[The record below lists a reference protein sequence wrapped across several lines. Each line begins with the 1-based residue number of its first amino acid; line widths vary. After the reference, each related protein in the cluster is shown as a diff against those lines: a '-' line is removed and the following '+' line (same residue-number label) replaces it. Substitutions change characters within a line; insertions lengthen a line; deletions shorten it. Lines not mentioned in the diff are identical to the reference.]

1 MPFYSD
7 EVVEKVREAND
18 ILDVVGEY
26 VHLKKS
32 GANYF
37 GLCPFHNE
45 KSPSFSVNRDKQIF
59 HCFGCGV
66 GGDVFSFIRQYE
78 NMSFYE
84 SIKYL
89 ADRGGVILP
98 ENEMSDAE
106 RARNDRRSRLLEVN
120 KQAATYFYK
129 LMRTPR
135 GSDAHRYFADRGLS
149 EETMRQ
155 FGLGF
160 SDRYSDDLYRYL
172 SAKGYNNDLLKAS
185 GLVTFDERRGPKD
198 KFWNRAM
205 FPIMDHNSKVIAF
218 GGRVMGEGKP
228 KYLNSPETEIFN
240 KSRTLYGLHLARRTR
255 EKAFILCEGYM
266 DVIALHQAGFDNAVA
281 SLGTALTEGHASLI
295 KRYVDRVYLS
305 YDSDGAGVKAALR
318 AIPILREAGIDAKI
332 INMEPYKDPD
342 EFIKALG
349 SDEYR
354 SRIEKAE
361 NSFMFSVRM
370 LEGQYDMSDPGDR
383 SRFARAV
390 CERIMEFSDAIERN
404 NYRDAVAAKY
414 SMKSEALEELI
425 RKIAAT
431 GRKSRPQAN
440 KSQESKAKGDITK
453 DRGELHSQKLI
464 LRWLCEHPNMYGTTK
479 EYLTPKDF
487 DEGVMEKIASIVFG
501 QLEKGEDVNTTA
513 IMSAFEKE
521 DEISLV
527 SAVFF
532 EEVVGMAEDAKT
544 LHQAASQAI
553 LNIKSA
559 ALARDIEGW
568 SEESGVDFQ
577 ELIRDN
583 AKIRGLKG
591 KNLFGE

>member
-18 ILDVVGEY
+18 ILDVISEY

-45 KSPSFSVNRDKQIF
+45 KSPSFSVNRDKQIY
-59 HCFGCGV
+59 HCFGCGA

-89 ADRGGVILP
+89 AERGGVILP
-98 ENEMSDAE
+98 ENEMSAAE
-106 RARNDRRSRLLEVN
+106 KARNDRRSSLLEIN
-120 KQAATYFYK
+120 KQAARYFYK
-129 LMRTPR
+129 LMRTQR
-135 GSDAHRYFADRGLS
+135 GADAHRYFADRGLS
-149 EETMRQ
+149 EETMRS
-155 FGLGF
+155 FGLGY
-160 SDRYSDDLYRYL
+160 SDKYSDDLYRYL
-172 SAKGYNNDLLKAS
+172 SQKGYHNDLLKES
-185 GLVTFDERRGPKD
+185 GLVTFDEKRGPKD

-240 KSRTLYGLHLARRTR
+240 KSRTLYGLHIARRTR
-255 EKAFILCEGYM
+255 EQSFILCEGYM
-266 DVIALHQAGFDNAVA
+266 DVISLHQAGFDNAVA

-295 KRYVDRVYLS
+295 ARYVEKVYLS

-354 SRIEKAE
+354 SRIQNAE

-370 LEGQYDMSDPGDR
+370 LEGQFNMRDPGDR

-414 SMKSEALEELI
+414 SMKPEALEELI

-431 GRKSRPQAN
+431 GRKHNAPSA
-440 KSQESKAKGDITK
+440 KSQDSKSKGDITR
-453 DRGELHSQKLI
+453 DRGDLHSQKLI
-464 LRWLCEHPNMYGTTK
+464 LRWLCEHPEMYKTTR
-479 EYLTPKDF
+479 EYLQPSDF
-487 DEGVMEKIASIVFG
+487 DHGVMEKIAAIVFG
-501 QLEKGEDVNTTA
+501 QLDAGQNVNTTA
-513 IMSAFEKE
+513 IISDFEQE
-521 DEISLV
+521 DEISQV

-532 EEVVGMAEDAKT
+532 EEVVGMSDDDTVT
-544 LHQAASQAI
+544 LHLAASQAI
-553 LNIKSA
+553 INIKDA
-559 ALARDIEGW
+559 ATARQIESW
-568 SEESGVDFQ
+568 NEESGVDFGQLIQ
-577 ELIRDN
+577 EN
-583 AKIRGLKG
+583 AKIRSLKG
-591 KNLFGE
+591 KNLFG